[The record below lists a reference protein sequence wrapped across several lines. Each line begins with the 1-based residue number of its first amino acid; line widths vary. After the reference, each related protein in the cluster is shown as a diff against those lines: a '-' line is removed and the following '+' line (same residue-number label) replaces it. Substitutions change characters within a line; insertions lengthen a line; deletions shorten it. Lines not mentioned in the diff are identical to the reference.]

1 MAKKAAN
8 SDFNM
13 SEAIREV
20 FKETPHL
27 SAKDAIEAILAKH
40 PNAKINKNSFS
51 VAYYTVRKKL
61 GIKGAGRGRGRSRKA
76 TAKKGI
82 RTSMGKSINLATLQ
96 TTARFLSEVGGAEA
110 AIEAIK
116 QVQAIQV
123 K

>member
-8 SDFNM
+8 PEFNM

-20 FKETPHL
+20 FRETPNL
-27 SAKDAIEAILAKH
+27 SAKDAAEVILAKH
-40 PNAKINKNSFS
+40 PSAKINKNSFS

-61 GIKGAGRGRGRSRKA
+61 GIKTSGRGRARGRKA
-76 TAKKGI
+76 GVKKGL
-82 RTSMGKSINLATLQ
+82 RAGMGVSLNLATLQ

-116 QVQAIQV
+116 HVQAIQV